1 MSLLTHLFI
10 CYIECMPINKSAKHI
25 NLLPQDDFQTTGIG
39 RVLKWALSTFRV
51 MVIVTELVVM
61 SAFLSR
67 FWLDSK
73 NSDLNEAMGIKKA
86 QVMAYKE
93 VEKEFR
99 SYQTKLSIAS
109 SLYLEGSNAKL
120 LKGIQDLMP
129 SDVILTSFAKN
140 GQGISIKALSF
151 SERSIAQFLVNLES
165 LKTIKDVELSQ
176 VSTNSENSAITLFT
190 ISAKTNLLEGG
201 SI

>member
-1 MSLLTHLFI
+1 
-10 CYIECMPINKSAKHI
+10 MPINKSAKHI

-120 LKGIQDLMP
+120 LKGIQDLMHQIFF
-129 SDVILTSFAKN
+129 SHHLQKMVRNFHKGTIILE
-140 GQGISIKALSF
+140 ISPNF
-151 SERSIAQFLVNLES
+151 
-165 LKTIKDVELSQ
+165 
-176 VSTNSENSAITLFT
+176 
-190 ISAKTNLLEGG
+190 
-201 SI
+201 